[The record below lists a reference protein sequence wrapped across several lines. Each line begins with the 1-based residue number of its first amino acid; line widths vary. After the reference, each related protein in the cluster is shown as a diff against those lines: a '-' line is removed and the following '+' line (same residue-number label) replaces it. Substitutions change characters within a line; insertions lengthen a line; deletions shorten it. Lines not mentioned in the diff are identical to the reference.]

1 MAQEGLVQGAAA
13 LPASEFRFSV
23 EISGVGKVSCKEVSG
38 LDVELDEIEYRSG
51 GMPGFTKA
59 KMPGLKKSGEVTLK
73 KAMFKDDKN
82 LWDWLDQMRTNVVER
97 ADVTIALLDESGSP
111 VQSWKLNDARPKRYT
126 VDGFKDDGG
135 SVSMETIVIAHEGA
149 APA

>member
-1 MAQEGLVQGAAA
+1 MAENGLSQGVAA
-13 LPASEFRFSV
+13 LSVPEFRFSV

-51 GMPGFTKA
+51 MPGFTKA

-73 KAMFKDDKN
+73 RVMFKDDKN
-82 LWDWLDQMRTNVVER
+82 LWDWLDQMRTNVVECT
-97 ADVTIALLDESGSP
+97 DVTIALLDESGSP
-111 VQSWKLNDARPKRYT
+111 VQSRKLTDARPKRYT

>member
-1 MAQEGLVQGAAA
+1 MTQEGLAQGAATWSV
-13 LPASEFRFSV
+13 PEFQFSV

-38 LDVELDEIEYRSG
+38 LDVEFDEIEYRSG

-82 LWDWLDQMRTNVVER
+82 LWEWLDQVKMNVVKR
-97 ADVTIALLDESGSP
+97 TDVTIALLDESGSS
-111 VQSWKLNDARPKRYT
+111 VQSWKLTDARPKRYT

-149 APA
+149 DAR